1 MKIVWDELKRQ
12 ANLRKHGFDFA
23 GLDVAFFERALI
35 FPAKR
40 GRRQAIGVFI
50 DQMAVV
56 IFFRLGEEGLS
67 IISMRAANR
76 KERALFHDAK
86 NAED

>member
-1 MKIVWDELKRQ
+1 MRIVWDEIKRQ

-23 GLDVAFFERALI
+23 ALDMGFFERALI
-35 FPAKR
+35 FPAKQ
-40 GRRQAIGVFI
+40 GRRQAIGLFVE
-50 DQMAVV
+50 QMAVV

-76 KERALFHDAK
+76 KERALYHDAK
-86 NAED
+86 NDQA

>member
-1 MKIVWDELKRQ
+1 MKIVWDEVKRQ

-23 GLDVAFFERALI
+23 GLDVTFFERALI

-40 GRRQAIGVFI
+40 GRRQAIGVFV

-56 IFFRLGEEGLS
+56 IFFQLGQEGLS